1 MTEMDKVKH
10 ARSRRILTFGVFCN
24 RIADYKGRIPK
35 RVINELEGFRLSLTA
50 MLDDEDLRI
59 IAANRLEVL
68 ELLLDYCATFNA
80 GETQKAE
87 QIRDRAVVLHKIGDK
102 IIEEV
107 LGDGF

>member
-35 RVINELEGFRLSLTA
+35 RIISELEGFRLSLTA

-68 ELLLDYCATFNA
+68 ELLLQYCTAFND
-80 GETQKAE
+80 GSELAE
-87 QIRDRAVVLHKIGDK
+87 SYRKQAIAKHEEGDRL
-102 IIEEV
+102 IEEV
-107 LGDGF
+107 LTDGI